1 MLPYK
6 ALCSLGSALVLIS
19 TSFIMGVFYS
29 NLAYDYKILF
39 QPASVTPEDFTR
51 TLQHYQFLNEVG
63 HPLLY
68 ILAFIAFLGLVGHMV
83 RLYKPNEDLKM
94 FEYASL
100 GMFVMGVCVFIT
112 NIKTG
117 IECSLTGNWGEVSEN
132 QGIAVI
138 GSSNIILLCV
148 FFGVILLQ
156 AGLWWA
162 TFDLDTRMQQFIAEE
177 SAASKKEQPATSKKG
192 KKASTGSKKTN

>member
-39 QPASVTPEDFTR
+39 QPASVTPEDFAR

-68 ILAFIAFLGLVGHMV
+68 ILAFIAFLGLVGHMI
-83 RLYKPNEDLKM
+83 RLYKPNEDLKL

-117 IECSLTGNWGEVSEN
+117 IECSLTGNWGEVTEN

-138 GSSNIILLCV
+138 GS
-148 FFGVILLQ
+148 
-156 AGLWWA
+156 
-162 TFDLDTRMQQFIAEE
+162 
-177 SAASKKEQPATSKKG
+177 
-192 KKASTGSKKTN
+192 

>member
-6 ALCSLGSALVLIS
+6 AMCTLGSAVVLIS

-29 NLAYDYKILF
+29 NLAYDYPVLF
-39 QPASVTPEDFTR
+39 TPSSTTAADFER
-51 TLQHYQFLNEVG
+51 ALQHYQFLNDTG
-63 HPLLY
+63 RPLLY
-68 ILAFIAFLGLVGHMV
+68 VLGFIAFIGIIGHLV
-83 RLYKPNEDLKM
+83 RIYKPNPDLKI

-100 GMFVMGVCVFIT
+100 GMYVMGICVFIT

-117 IECSLTGNWGEVSEN
+117 IECALTHNWGEVSES

-138 GSSNIILLCV
+138 GSSNIILIAV
-148 FFGVILLQ
+148 FFGVLLLQ

-162 TFDLDTRMQQFIAEE
+162 NFDLEARLKDFYAEE
-177 SAASKKEQPATSKKG
+177 AASKGAETKAAPAKG
-192 KKASTGSKKTN
+192 KAKAKAKKNN